1 MADIPV
7 VPTAEPAPSEAPP
20 PRRRYRPVA
29 AGLAALVVAGLV
41 LFALRRPAVAPVV
54 PPPPAEP
61 APPGVLPGSAD
72 GGAGFAVEVS
82 GLTTEALPDGR
93 MTIAYDTFAV
103 TALPGDTLTMRARY
117 LTGSADVQATG
128 GTVTQSAP
136 DRWTWTAPA
145 QPGVSTLRITD
156 ASGAAM
162 RLQAITLVPFDHQS
176 DAIGDYRIGDY
187 QDEPMG
193 GDPVYDQP
201 RGFIRVTRELADL
214 PVSPHYRLGQFL
226 AKQEADWPKYLALS
240 APMVVK
246 LERLTAAVR
255 AAGRPTD
262 GLTVMSGYRTPAYN
276 AAIGNTTVYSRHLYG
291 DAADVFVDHDGDG
304 MMDDLDGDGAVT
316 QSDAEWLAALVEGF
330 AGEPWYR
337 DLVGGLG
344 VYAPA
349 PHRGPFVHVDVRGQ
363 PVRW

>member
-7 VPTAEPAPSEAPP
+7 VPAAPEPGP
-20 PRRRYRPVA
+20 PRRGYRA
-29 AGLAALVVAGLV
+29 AAAALAVLVVAGLV
-41 LFALRRPAVAPVV
+41 LFALRRPAVQPVV
-54 PPPPAEP
+54 PPPAEVAPA
-61 APPGVLPGSAD
+61 GVLPDSAD

-82 GLTTEALPDGR
+82 GLTTEALPGGE
-93 MTIAYDTFAV
+93 MTVAYDTFAV
-103 TALPGDTLTMRARY
+103 TALPGDTLSLRARY
-117 LTGSADVQATG
+117 QSGDVDVQASG
-128 GTVTQSAP
+128 GTALQLSPQQWAWV
-136 DRWTWTAPA
+136 APA
-145 QPGVSTLRITD
+145 QPGVSRLRVTD
-156 ASGAAM
+156 ASGTAM
-162 RLQAITLVPFDHQS
+162 VLNAITMVPFDHQS
-176 DAIGDYRIGDY
+176 DTIGDYAIGDY

-193 GDPVYDQP
+193 GDPIYDQP
-201 RGFIRVTRELADL
+201 RGFIRVTQELADL

-240 APMVVK
+240 APMLVK

-255 AAGRPTD
+255 AAGHPTD
-262 GLTVMSGYRTPAYN
+262 GLTVMSGFRTPAYN

-304 MMDDLDGDGAVT
+304 VMDDLDGDGAVT
-316 QSDAEWLAALVEGF
+316 QADAEWLAALVEGF
-330 AGEPWYR
+330 TGEPWYR

-344 VYAPA
+344 IYGPA

>member
-1 MADIPV
+1 MAEIPV
-7 VPTAEPAPSEAPP
+7 VPTEPEASTR
-20 PRRRYRPVA
+20 RRRYRPA
-29 AGLAALVVAGLV
+29 AAALAVLVVAGLA

-54 PPPPAEP
+54 PPLVAEP
-61 APPGVLPGSAD
+61 APPGVLPDSAD
-72 GGAGFAVEVS
+72 GGAAFAIEVS

-103 TALPGDTLTMRARY
+103 TALPSDTLAMRARY
-117 LTGSADVQATG
+117 LAGEAQVTATG
-128 GTVTQSAP
+128 GTVVPRGPDAWAWVAP
-136 DRWTWTAPA
+136 PE
-145 QPGVSTLRITD
+145 PGVDQLRVAD
-156 ASGAAM
+156 ASGAAVL
-162 RLQAITLVPFDHQS
+162 LQAITLVPFDHQS
-176 DAIGDYRIGDY
+176 DAIGDYAIGDY
-187 QDEPMG
+187 QDQPMN
-193 GDPVYDQP
+193 GDPVYNQP
-201 RGFIRVTRELADL
+201 RGFVRVTQELADL

-226 AKQEADWPKYLALS
+226 AKQASSWPKYLALS

-262 GLTVMSGYRTPAYN
+262 GLTVMSGFRTPAYN

-304 MMDDLDGDGAVT
+304 VMDDLDGDGAVT
-316 QSDAEWLAALVEGF
+316 QADAEWLAALVEGF
-330 AGEPWYR
+330 ADEPWYR

-363 PVRW
+363 RVRW